1 MFEVPKKAKR
11 KVRIAKAILM
21 KHWPKEVS
29 AHLKDVFNA
38 EVDRVVL
45 KGELTKRTT
54 GLPATKNVHTIYIV
68 QVELKGREFNR
79 EMLLSVSRALDAH
92 VLFLLH
98 YGEMYLPAV
107 VDDVLYVG
115 QWTEEDRLPIQ
126 LEGDNLE
133 SLWRHMVEQVR
144 GNGPRE

>member
-21 KHWPKEVS
+21 EHWPKEVS

-68 QVELKGREFNR
+68 QVELNGREFNR
-79 EMLLSVSRALDAH
+79 EMILSVSRALDAH

>member
-21 KHWPKEVS
+21 EHWPKEVS

-54 GLPATKNVHTIYIV
+54 GLPATKNIHTIYIV
-68 QVELKGREFNR
+68 QVELNGREFNR
-79 EMLLSVSRALDAH
+79 EMILSVSRALDAH

-98 YGEMYLPAV
+98 NGEMYLPAV

-115 QWTEEDRLPIQ
+115 QWMEEDRLPIQ